1 MSATVWANTIRT
13 ATSSVYDAMVRM
25 AQPFQHARACWL
37 TATAIS
43 ARIDGD
49 SAAAMRYTEAR
60 MAPLALEMLRD
71 IDKDTVP
78 FSLNF
83 DDTLK
88 EPDML
93 PGAISRT
100 CW

>member
-1 MSATVWANTIRT
+1 
-13 ATSSVYDAMVRM
+13 
-25 AQPFQHARACWL
+25 
-37 TATAIS
+37 
-43 ARIDGD
+43 
-49 SAAAMRYTEAR
+49 MRYTEAR

-93 PGAISRT
+93 PGTLSEPAGERRFRHRGRVWRRIFRRTISGKPSTRRF
-100 CW
+100 W